1 MSLSTNMPSAQPR
14 SMPAASRGTT
24 RIAALD
30 TTPLTGG
37 NVNAQVTGP
46 ARPLPFTPT
55 AHLAV

>member
-1 MSLSTNMPSAQPR
+1 
-14 SMPAASRGTT
+14 MPAASRGTT
-24 RIAALD
+24 RIVALD